1 MPRTK
6 SNVIPLFLAFIQS
19 GASVYKSNKTSGLFP
34 PILIMQFELKSVL
47 VIQYC
52 SFLDA
57 ISSPLWVKI
66 FVLLHPSACELAS
79 FFFYYLESLSKT
91 IPNSKCSK

>member
-1 MPRTK
+1 MKIELMPRTK

-47 VIQYC
+47 VIQHC

-57 ISSPLWVKI
+57 ISSPLWVMI
-66 FVLLHPSACELAS
+66 FVLSHPSVCFS
-79 FFFYYLESLSKT
+79 YLESLTKT
-91 IPNSKCSK
+91 IHNSKCLK